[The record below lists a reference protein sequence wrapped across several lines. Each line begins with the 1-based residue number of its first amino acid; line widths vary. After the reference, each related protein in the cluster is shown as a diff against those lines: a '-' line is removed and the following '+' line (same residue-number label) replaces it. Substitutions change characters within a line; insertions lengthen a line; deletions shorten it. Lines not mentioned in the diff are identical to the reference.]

1 MSRKEKKLKA
11 PAGPSRHE
19 VAAKAE
25 RAIAWA
31 RVFERIVDK
40 CGLAGAFLFFVCGF
54 VVVYASAE
62 QKKAIIDLFILG
74 HGIHELYPTLLA
86 SLVFLALLLGQQY
99 YYERRI
105 RRMDKELVRLG
116 EWKSNHQQSLISSPL
131 HHSEEAGE

>member
-1 MSRKEKKLKA
+1 MSRKQKKPQA
-11 PAGPSRHE
+11 PVGLSRHE
-19 VAAKAE
+19 IAAKAE

-40 CGLAGAFLFFVCGF
+40 CGLTGAFLFFACGF

-62 QKKAIIDLFILG
+62 QKRAIIDLFILG
-74 HGIHELYPTLLA
+74 HGIKELYPTLLA
-86 SLVFLALLLGQQY
+86 SLVFLALLMGQQY
-99 YYERRI
+99 YYGKRI
-105 RRMDKELVRLG
+105 RRMDKELARLG